1 MSAEATPD
9 AVPVLE
15 VRGLRKSFGSRCVL
29 DGVELV
35 VPAGSITAVL
45 GPSGCGKTTLLRIVA
60 GFEQPDAGTVAV
72 RGVQVAGGGADVP
85 PERRRVGVV
94 PQEGALFPHL
104 DVRRNVG
111 FGLPRGAASTERV
124 RECLELVGL
133 ADRADA
139 RPDQLSGGQQQR
151 VALARALAPNPSL
164 VVLDEPFSA
173 LDTALRSKVRDEV
186 VGALRAAGATAVFV
200 THDQEEALSTADRV
214 AVLLGGRVAQCAP
227 PLELYRAPSSVEV
240 ARFLGEAVVLPGALD
255 RDVVRCALGP
265 VVPAV
270 VPTGV
275 GGDGAVTVV
284 VRPEQI
290 VPASDGVGA
299 TAGAITYFGHDGLV
313 RLRLDDGTDVEA
325 RWAPPLLPRPGDRVG
340 VRVVGEVAV
349 YAGVATLR

>member
-1 MSAEATPD
+1 MSAEATHD
-9 AVPVLE
+9 TAPVLE
-15 VRGLRKSFGSRCVL
+15 VRGLRKSFGDRRVL
-29 DGVELV
+29 DGVDLV

-60 GFEQPDAGTVAV
+60 GFEHPDAGTVTV
-72 RGVQVAGGGADVP
+72 RGVRVAGEGTDVP

-111 FGLPRGAASTERV
+111 FGLPRGAASTERI
-124 RECLELVGL
+124 RACLELVGL

-173 LDTALRSKVRDEV
+173 LDTALRAKVRDEV

-214 AVLLGGRVAQCAP
+214 GVLLNGRVAQCGEP
-227 PLELYRAPSSVEV
+227 IELYRAPASIEV
-240 ARFLGEAVVLPGALD
+240 ARFLGEAVVLPGELD
-255 RDVVRCALGP
+255 RDVVRCALG
-265 VVPAV
+265 AV
-270 VPTGV
+270 VPGSV
-275 GGDGAVTVV
+275 PPGASSGSFLTVV

-290 VPASDGVGA
+290 VPSADGVGA
-299 TAGAITYFGHDGLV
+299 TAGETTYFGHDGLV
-313 RLRLDDGTDVEA
+313 RLHLDDGTEVDA

-349 YAGVATLR
+349 YAAPGPGR

>member
-1 MSAEATPD
+1 MSVEANLDT
-9 AVPVLE
+9 VPVLD
-15 VRGLRKSFGSRCVL
+15 VRGLRKAFGERRVL
-29 DGVELV
+29 DGVDLV

-45 GPSGCGKTTLLRIVA
+45 GPSGCGKTTLLRIIA
-60 GFEQPDAGTVAV
+60 GFDQPDAGTVAV
-72 RGVQVAGGGADVP
+72 RGVTVAGPGADVP

-111 FGLPRGAASTERV
+111 FGLPRGVESAERV
-124 RECLELVGL
+124 RTCLDLVGL
-133 ADRADA
+133 GDRADA

-173 LDTALRSKVRDEV
+173 LDTALRAKVRDEV

-214 AVLLGGRVAQCAP
+214 AVLLDGRVAQCAP
-227 PLELYRAPSSVEV
+227 PLELYRAPASVEV
-240 ARFLGEAVVLPGALD
+240 ARFLGEAVVLPG
-255 RDVVRCALGP
+255 VVRGGEISCSLG
-265 VVPAV
+265 AV
-270 VPTGV
+270 VSAVLPG
-275 GGDGAVTVV
+275 GGAGDGAVTVV
-284 VRPEQI
+284 IRPEQI
-290 VPASDGVGA
+290 VPAPDGVPA
-299 TAGAITYFGHDGLV
+299 TAGATTYFGHDGLV
-313 RLRLDDGTDVEA
+313 RLRLDDGTEVEA

-349 YAGVATLR
+349 YAVAGPGR